1 MAKKR
6 FFALILL
13 VLGVAVGYF
22 DYASEVSKYNP
33 KPIIN
38 RPFRLGL
45 DLSGGSQLVYRA
57 DVSALRPA
65 DVSDAMASLKEV
77 IDRRVNALGVTEP
90 VIQVEQSSLSGTST
104 HKLIVELPGVTDVKE
119 AESMINR
126 TPKLEFKTV
135 RPDGPE
141 KEAIKAAIAQVEKA
155 IGTTT
160 SPMILAQLSS
170 VPGIATETLALA
182 KQNPDF
188 ADTDVNGGLLKRAA
202 VEFSQQ
208 SIDPSISIEFTSDG
222 RDKFAK
228 LTEANVGKPLAI
240 FLDGEMISAP
250 NVKEPIRDGRA
261 IISGRFTVAEAKS
274 LARDLNLGA
283 LPVPIV
289 KESVQTI
296 GATLG
301 SEALDKGVRAG
312 IISFLIIAIFMII
325 WYRLPGLVASVSLSI
340 YVVIMLAIFKL
351 IPITLTAAGIA
362 GFILSI
368 GIAVDANVLIFER
381 MKEELKNGKKI
392 QDAIEHGFSRAWTSI
407 RDSNFS
413 TIISSLILFWFGSS
427 LIRGFGLNLALG
439 VIVSMFTALTVTRT
453 FLMAMGLR
461 GDNKL
466 VRFLFSNGLTVVKK
480 VENN

>member
-1 MAKKR
+1 
-6 FFALILL
+6 
-13 VLGVAVGYF
+13 
-22 DYASEVSKYNP
+22 
-33 KPIIN
+33 
-38 RPFRLGL
+38 
-45 DLSGGSQLVYRA
+45 
-57 DVSALRPA
+57 
-65 DVSDAMASLKEV
+65 
-77 IDRRVNALGVTEP
+77 
-90 VIQVEQSSLSGTST
+90 SGTST
-104 HKLIVELPGVTDVKE
+104 NKLIVELPGVTDIKE
-119 AESMINR
+119 AENMINR

-135 RPDGPE
+135 RPYGPE
-141 KEAIKAAIAQVEKA
+141 KEAIKVAIAEVERVV
-155 IGTTT
+155 GTT
-160 SPMILAQLSS
+160 SPAMISNFTS
-170 VPGIATETLALA
+170 IPGVATDTLILA

-188 ADTDVNGGLLKRAA
+188 ADSDVNGGLLKRAA

-208 SIDPSISIEFTSDG
+208 AIDPTISIEFTSDG

-228 LTEANVGKPLAI
+228 LTEANVGKPVAI

-250 NVKEPIRDGRA
+250 TVKEAIKDGKA
-261 IISGRFTVAEAKS
+261 VISGRFTVTEAKT

-312 IISFLIIAIFMII
+312 IIGFLVIALFMIL
-325 WYRLPGLVASVSLSI
+325 WYRLPGVVAVFSLSI
-340 YVVIMLAIFKL
+340 YVVIMLALFKL
-351 IPITLTAAGIA
+351 IPVTLTAAGIA

-381 MKEELKNGKKI
+381 MKEELKSGKKV

-413 TIISSLILFWFGSS
+413 TVISSLILFWFGSS

-439 VIVSMFTALTVTRT
+439 VLVSMFTAITVTRS
-453 FLMAMGLR
+453 FLLALGLR